1 VDVLCQLRAHIDG
14 LLLVLYIYVSVLLYI
29 YVSAAMYIY
38 VSAAMYIY
46 VSAAVL
52 GAAACVCGG
61 LGYG

>member
-1 VDVLCQLRAHIDG
+1 MDVLCQLRAHIDG

-38 VSAAMYIY
+38 VSAA
-46 VSAAVL
+46 VL

>member
-1 VDVLCQLRAHIDG
+1 
-14 LLLVLYIYVSVLLYI
+14 
-29 YVSAAMYIY
+29 MYIY

-61 LGYG
+61 LGYGWVNTVYILQQYAWALGLKYKVCIV